1 MKVDLASRNHQIA
14 IEDNLPYYEYY
25 ELDKCE
31 IVFIDNILIYSQSR
45 EEHAD
50 HLRIVLGKLGEH
62 RMLLS

>member
-1 MKVDLASRNHQIA
+1 MKLMNDVIREH
-14 IEDNLPYYEYY
+14 
-25 ELDKCE
+25 LDKCE
-31 IVFIDNILIYSQSR
+31 IVFIDHILIYSQSR

>member
-14 IEDNLPYYEYY
+14 IEDNLPYYGYY